1 MQRDL
6 KVIAKRV
13 RADIVRMTTAAG
25 SGHPG
30 GSLSAADVVVALY
43 ERVLHHRPKQPD
55 WLNRDRFVLS
65 KGHAAPLLYAVLAER
80 GYFPH
85 ARLASLRKINSHLQ
99 GHPSRLD
106 TPGVE
111 VSTGSLGQGL
121 AMANG
126 MALAAKTDNAK
137 WRVYCLLGDGEC
149 DEGEVWEAAM
159 LSHQY
164 KLDNL
169 VAIVDKN
176 GLQIDGRTRDVMDT
190 NPLAGKFRAFGW
202 HAIEINGHDYKE
214 ILGAF
219 REAAATKG
227 KPTAIIARTV
237 KGKGVSFME
246 GKIEYHGKCANPAEC
261 ARALG
266 ELA

>member
-6 KVIAKRV
+6 KVIARRV

-30 GSLSAADVVVALY
+30 GSLSAADLVVALY
-43 ERVLHHRPKQPD
+43 ERVLRHHSKQPD
-55 WLNRDRFVLS
+55 WPNRDRFVLS

-80 GYFPH
+80 GFFPH
-85 ARLASLRKINSHLQ
+85 ARLSTLRKINFHLQ

-126 MALAAKTDNAK
+126 MALAAKTDGAK

-190 NPLAGKFRAFGW
+190 NPLVGKFRAFGW
-202 HAIEINGHDYKE
+202 RAIEINGHDYGE
-214 ILGAF
+214 IIAAF
-219 REAAATKG
+219 REAATTKG
-227 KPTAIIARTV
+227 KPTVIIARTV

-246 GKIEYHGKCANPAEC
+246 GKIEYHGKCANPVEC

-266 ELA
+266 ELE